1 MASRWQTASASRLT
15 PGAGAAIGL
24 LWLALG
30 VASPAAATTPAERC
44 VAAWPD
50 GIADPCREAVA
61 ENPQDLE
68 SWNNLARAYL
78 VTGADR
84 AALKA
89 LRSITIVT
97 PDDPQAH
104 YNYGATAG
112 TLRRF
117 DVAVEEMRR
126 ALELKPDFLD
136 AQLVL
141 AIALEQL
148 GRLDEAIEAKRRA
161 AVLGDDGAMF
171 ELTEAYAA
179 GVTENVSK
187 AEARAWIER
196 AANMGHIAAME
207 WMVEVYREGLLGE
220 QADPARAQEWRWRVR
235 NAREECC

>member
-1 MASRWQTASASRLT
+1 MATPWQTASAPRLA
-15 PGAGAAIGL
+15 PSAGAAIGL
-24 LWLALG
+24 LLALG
-30 VASPAAATTPAERC
+30 VASSAAATTPAELC
-44 VAAWPD
+44 AAAWSD
-50 GIADPCREAVA
+50 GLADPCEEAVA

-68 SWNNLARAYL
+68 SWSNLARANL
-78 VTGADR
+78 VIGADR
-84 AALKA
+84 RALKA
-89 LRSITIVT
+89 LRSITIIT

-117 DVAVEEMRR
+117 DVAVEELRQ
-126 ALELKPDFLD
+126 ALELKPDFLE

-161 AVLGDDGAMF
+161 AALGDDGAMF

-179 GVTENVSK
+179 SVTENVSE
-187 AEARAWIER
+187 AEARVWIER

-207 WMVEVYREGLLGE
+207 WMVDIYREGLLGE
-220 QADPARAQEWRWRVR
+220 QADPAKLQEWLRRVR
-235 NAREECC
+235 DARAECC